1 MVDHTSLIA
10 ACRFCKYYTPEG
22 RRGGECQKLGVLVK
36 GDWKPCSLAIP
47 AFSPSWDE
55 LQQVV
60 SAQEAVKVE
69 AAVEVMS
76 TKVAAV
82 ELSRLTLPQK

>member
-1 MVDHTSLIA
+1 MVNPTSLIA

-22 RRGGECQKLGVLVK
+22 RRGGECQKLGALVK
-36 GDWKPCSLAIP
+36 GSWKPCSLAIP

-60 SAQEAVKVE
+60 TAQQVVTVE
-69 AAVEVMS
+69 AAFEVITTQALEPEFSPMP
-76 TKVAAV
+76 TA
-82 ELSRLTLPQK
+82 